1 MLLRTRTK
9 CVMMKFHVIKEADG
23 AKQLKVISTYTCLSS
38 FASSCEI
45 FSCFCSWIWSLS
57 GPSLPPTGEPGCTTP
72 PSNPVAAR
80 ERPMVRPPPP
90 GSMGSS
96 KLVTLT
102 FARGQ
107 AQSEPNPAHYL
118 CPSPALDS
126 ISDLWKQRQKLN
138 LQYQTPK
145 SFSSNSC
152 TLIIPGIIWLWAWES
167 LDSTPTCNNT
177 GLALPLV
184 LEGVKNQAQKTP
196 VNYCHGFP
204 QKAKQGENDRPSY
217 SSK

>member
-1 MLLRTRTK
+1 
-9 CVMMKFHVIKEADG
+9 MMKFHVINEVERV
-23 AKQLKVISTYTCLSS
+23 KQLKAISAYTCLSS

-45 FSCFCSWIWSLS
+45 FSCFCSWVWSLS

-72 PSNPVAAR
+72 PSSPVAAR
-80 ERPMVRPPPP
+80 ERPTVRPLPPEP
-90 GSMGSS
+90 MGSS
-96 KLVTLT
+96 KLVTLA

-107 AQSEPNPAHYL
+107 AHLEPNPARYL

-138 LQYQTPK
+138 LKYQPPK
-145 SFSSNSC
+145 SFSSNSRI
-152 TLIIPGIIWLWAWES
+152 LIIPGVIWLWACDHWTRTLS
-167 LDSTPTCNNT
+167 TCNDT

-184 LEGVKNQAQKTP
+184 LEGIKNQAPKNP
-196 VNYCHGFP
+196 RNYCPGFP
-204 QKAKQGENDRPSY
+204 QRAKWAGNDRLSY